1 MAKAKRK
8 EPFGRPTKYKKEYCQ
23 GIVDYFK
30 NFEPF
35 EELPIK
41 ETVNDDGTTTSETK
55 RFPVAPP
62 SLTKYATSI
71 DVSRE
76 TLHEWKRVHK
86 DFSDAFGKAKA
97 IYEDVYCDGAMLGYY
112 NHGFTALIMKNRFD
126 WADKSENKN
135 KNENTDKP
143 TDLSNLSDDDLKRL
157 SDMQEKL
164 S

>member
-62 SLTKYATSI
+62 SLSKYATSI
-71 DVSRE
+71 DVCRD
-76 TLHEWKRVHK
+76 TLHEWKKVHA
-86 DFSDAFGKAKA
+86 DFSYAFRKAKE
-97 IYEDVYCDGAMLGYY
+97 IYEDVYIDGGLLGYY
-112 NHGFTALIMKNRFD
+112 HHGFTALVMQNRFE
-126 WADKSENKN
+126 WTTKSDKKV
-135 KNENTDKP
+135 
-143 TDLSNLSDDDLKRL
+143 DLSGQLKVLRLTEDDENL
-157 SDMQEKL
+157 
-164 S
+164 